1 MRLDAFK
8 YFRQNSP
15 SILMK
20 TAGRPQ
26 TSPHQSPHVPR
37 ADPFSQP
44 DIQHHFTG
52 QRAQLRPQ
60 LVNRQCHRHQQMR
73 LDLKS
78 LVARHAVADDLG
90 MDALN
95 ADAAL
100 SQNFGQAADDA
111 LAVRAVQANSRRA
124 LA

>member
-1 MRLDAFK
+1 MRPHA
-8 YFRQNSP
+8 SP
-15 SILMK
+15 SP
-20 TAGRPQ
+20 RYC
-26 TSPHQSPHVPR
+26 PHMPR
-37 ADPFSQP
+37 ASPLTQP
-44 DIQHHFTG
+44 NIQHHFTG

-73 LDLKS
+73 LDLES

-95 ADAAL
+95 ADASL
-100 SQNFGQAADDA
+100 GQNFCQAADDA